1 MPTYIAF
8 LRAINV
14 GGHTVKMERL
24 KKLFE
29 NLGFSNVSTFIA
41 SGNVIFD
48 SSSKNTETLENK
60 IETHLKKSLGYE
72 VTTFIRSASELA
84 GIARYKPFTGS
95 EVAKSR
101 ALYVGF
107 LRFPPSVGAKKK
119 LWAAESKI
127 ERFDLNGRELYWLL
141 GDRFK
146 ESKFSGPLLEKTLGQ
161 PTTLRNIN
169 TVRKLVEN
177 LCADPERGRV

>member
-1 MPTYIAF
+1 MPKYIAF

-14 GGHTVKMERL
+14 GGHTVKMDRL

-29 NLGFSNVSTFIA
+29 ALGLSNVETFIA

-48 SSSKNTETLENK
+48 SGSKNTEGLEKK
-60 IETHLKKSLGYE
+60 IEARLKKSLGYE
-72 VTTFIRSASELA
+72 VSTFIRSTSELA
-84 GIARYKPFTGS
+84 EIADYKPFPES
-95 EVAKSR
+95 EIAKSR

-107 LRFPPSVGAKKK
+107 LQAPPSAEAKKK
-119 LWAAESKI
+119 LLSVDSKI
-127 ERFDLNGRELYWLL
+127 ERFHFHGRELFWLL

-161 PTTLRNIN
+161 PATLRNST
-169 TVRKLVEN
+169 TVKKM
-177 LCADPERGRV
+177 AAKYA